1 MENVG
6 LSEAEMQACQREL
19 TQLLS
24 ELPSIE
30 GAVLSSADGLMVA
43 CEDKTGALEGE
54 TIAAMSSSMIS
65 LADTLAGQA
74 GRPEV
79 DNLISEAESSTLVV
93 LHAGNLILT
102 VMGQPKAQIGLVLAA
117 AKKAA
122 SRIQEVS
129 SLPQSTQQVAHEGA
143 VRGLDILKDPDA
155 LLERVKKEM
164 EMMNKEK

>member
-1 MENVG
+1 VENVG
-6 LSEAEMQACQREL
+6 LSEAEIQACQREL

-79 DNLISEAESSTLVV
+79 ENIISEAESSTLVV
-93 LHAGNLILT
+93 LHAGDLILT
-102 VMGQPKAQIGLVLAA
+102 VIGKPETQIGLVLVA

-122 SRIQEVS
+122 KGIRKDTQEFS
-129 SLPQSTQQVAHEGA
+129 EG
-143 VRGLDILKDPDA
+143 VTGMDILKDPDA
-155 LLERVKKEM
+155 LLERVRKEM
-164 EMMNKEK
+164 EMMKKEK

>member
-6 LSEAEMQACQREL
+6 LKDSEILACQQEL
-19 TQLLS
+19 TKLLL
-24 ELPSIE
+24 ELPSLE

-43 CEDKTGALEGE
+43 CEDKTGQLEGE
-54 TIAAMSSSMIS
+54 TIAAMSSSIIS

-79 DNLISEAESSTLVV
+79 KNIISEAESSTLVV
-93 LHAGNLILT
+93 LHAGDLILT
-102 VMGQPKAQIGLVLAA
+102 VIGKPEVQIGLVLAA

-122 SRIQEVS
+122 KGIRQDTKAFS
-129 SLPQSTQQVAHEGA
+129 EG
-143 VRGLDILKDPDA
+143 VTGMDILKDPAA

-164 EMMNKEK
+164 VMMKGDVNDVVK

>member
-6 LSEAEMQACQREL
+6 LSEAEIQACQREL

-79 DNLISEAESSTLVV
+79 ENIISEAESSTLVV
-93 LHAGNLILT
+93 LHAGDLILT
-102 VMGQPKAQIGLVLAA
+102 VIGKPETQIGLVLVA

-122 SRIQEVS
+122 KGIRKDTQEFS
-129 SLPQSTQQVAHEGA
+129 EG
-143 VRGLDILKDPDA
+143 VTGMDILKDPDA
-155 LLERVKKEM
+155 LLERVRKEM
-164 EMMNKEK
+164 EMMKKEK

>member
-54 TIAAMSSSMIS
+54 TIAAMSSSMIA

-79 DNLISEAESSTLVV
+79 ENIISEAESSTLVV
-93 LHAGNLILT
+93 LHAGDLILT
-102 VMGQPKAQIGLVLAA
+102 VIGKPDTQIGMVLAA

-122 SRIQEVS
+122 KGIRKDTKEFS
-129 SLPQSTQQVAHEGA
+129 EG
-143 VRGLDILKDPDA
+143 VTGLDILKDPDA
-155 LLERVKKEM
+155 LLERVRKEM
-164 EMMNKEK
+164 EMMKKEK